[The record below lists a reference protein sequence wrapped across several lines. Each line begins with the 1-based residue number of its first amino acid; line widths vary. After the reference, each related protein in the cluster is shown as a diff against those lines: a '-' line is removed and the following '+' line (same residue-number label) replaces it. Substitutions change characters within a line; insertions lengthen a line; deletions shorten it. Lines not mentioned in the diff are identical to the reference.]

1 MCTRLFTAIHWL
13 LSWNRLSQK
22 KHHIVV
28 DRQVPAVINRLRR
41 IPVSLKIE
49 VNEELGRMVKMEI
62 INPTEEPTD

>member
-1 MCTRLFTAIHWL
+1 MKQVV
-13 LSWNRLSQK
+13 SK

-28 DRQVPAVINRLRR
+28 DRQVPPVIKPRRR

-62 INPTEEPTD
+62 SNPTEEPTD